1 MGIQCAYNWSTMG
14 LQWVYNES
22 TMGLPCVYNG
32 YTMDLQCVYN
42 GYTIGLQCVYNES
55 SMCLQWNYNG
65 YTIVI
70 QHGETEERP
79 TAKRRAD
86 SCDTACGLAT
96 KTTARECECAEMEHW
111 QSTQYKPANQHA
123 RQANKRGR
131 AGRPANMQA
140 KTTASRAHNSIICFC
155 CASAY
160 AAPVSHITNAG
171 SDDSSDDSSSG
182 HFQHG
187 GVACPAGNESVSAC
201 RTDSYPAGQ
210 GTPIAEDKAPVAR
223 PSSAESPNASRRSS
237 ASTCGNTILRHGSN
251 M

>member
-1 MGIQCAYNWSTMG
+1 MCIQCVYNRSTMCIQWVFNVSTME
-14 LQWVYNES
+14 LQWVYNCY
-22 TMGLPCVYNG
+22 TTWRNG
-32 YTMDLQCVYN
+32 
-42 GYTIGLQCVYNES
+42 
-55 SMCLQWNYNG
+55 
-65 YTIVI
+65 
-70 QHGETEERP
+70 ERP

-86 SCDTACGLAT
+86 SSDTACGQAKQDNRTRVRTRREGALAIN
-96 KTTARECECAEMEHW
+96 AIQAGE
-111 QSTQYKPANQHA
+111 SA
-123 RQANKRGR
+123 RQASKQTRQSR
-131 AGRPANMQA
+131 QAGKYAGKN
-140 KTTASRAHNSIICFC
+140 NSQPRSAFNGLFC
-155 CASAY
+155 CASVY